1 MFRLCSA
8 LFRTW
13 SKILYLPITC
23 NQCRKTEEAIISE
36 KELESESDHR
46 TLLFKRGEYSQYSRY
61 SPQSQTCLW
70 STDHIVQTGGWQW
83 RAAIDHDC
91 CNKSAVDLEIMK
103 NRFKKYDFKE
113 VLMRWIDWWWSFV
126 NLENIWLWEFE
137 AWPVEESHALFEY
150 CIWLDIN

>member
-13 SKILYLPITC
+13 NKILYLPIAF
-23 NQCRKTEEAIISE
+23 NQYAKKLNRQSIPKNSMKVKVITG
-36 KELESESDHR
+36 LR
-46 TLLFKRGEYSQYSRY
+46 EYSQYSRY

-70 STDHIVQTGGWQW
+70 SSDHIVQTGGWQW

-91 CNKSAVDLEIMK
+91 CSKSAVDLWIMK
-103 NRFKKYDFKE
+103 IVSKNMIFKE

-126 NLENIWLWEFE
+126 NLENIRLWEFE